1 MAVAAI
7 GRYLMRILGDSVQ
20 RFLRSEDGPTTVE
33 YVFMMALILL
43 VVIASVGTLGQTVS
57 DSLQASADKL

>member
-1 MAVAAI
+1 
-7 GRYLMRILGDSVQ
+7 MRILGDSVQ